1 MCASSCVPNISNEQ
15 GAFCQGVDAAA
26 LLLPPLL
33 LLLPPLLLLM
43 PPRCFLVAPRKKRVK
58 VKGASS
64 RAGKGKGRARQ
75 RLSEH
80 KVREQH
86 LGGSLAAASYQ
97 SSPHGPRR
105 GVRLQI
111 PIGKL

>member
-1 MCASSCVPNISNEQ
+1 MPI
-15 GAFCQGVDAAA
+15 
-26 LLLPPLL
+26 

-43 PPRCFLVAPRKKRVK
+43 PPRVFLVAPRKKKGVK

-86 LGGSLAAASYQ
+86 LGSEFACRFQ
-97 SSPHGPRR
+97 
-105 GVRLQI
+105 
-111 PIGKL
+111 

>member
-1 MCASSCVPNISNEQ
+1 MVDADIV
-15 GAFCQGVDAAA
+15 AAAAAVVDAAA
-26 LLLPPLL
+26 
-33 LLLPPLLLLM
+33 
-43 PPRCFLVAPRKKRVK
+43 CFPCCPSQKKGVK

-97 SSPHGPRR
+97 SSPRGPRR

>member
-43 PPRCFLVAPRKKRVK
+43 PPRFSLLPLAKKGVK
-58 VKGASS
+58 VKGTSS

-80 KVREQH
+80 KVREQF
-86 LGGSLAAASYQ
+86 SYWNLQ
-97 SSPHGPRR
+97 ANSDPRCCS
-105 GVRLQI
+105 
-111 PIGKL
+111 

>member
-1 MCASSCVPNISNEQ
+1 MVDADIV
-15 GAFCQGVDAAA
+15 AAAAAVVDAAA
-26 LLLPPLL
+26 
-33 LLLPPLLLLM
+33 
-43 PPRCFLVAPRKKRVK
+43 CFPCCPSQKKGVK

-86 LGGSLAAASYQ
+86 LGGNKLQ
-97 SSPHGPRR
+97 TSSKSSRGPRR